1 MLLPINLLDLYIT
14 FILCVCVCETKI
26 IHLNQNCY
34 PILSY
39 IFWYNECSDVFDSV
53 GDIAWNGSRYALAKS
68 LFNILE
74 KWVLDRT
81 TPGSQERWERE
92 RNGESCAAVRTV
104 ERPRPGKQCHL
115 LNVLLLPY
123 ML

>member
-53 GDIAWNGSRYALAKS
+53 VDIAWNGSRYALAKS

-92 RNGESCAAVRTV
+92 REMERAVQQWGR
-104 ERPRPGKQCHL
+104 
-115 LNVLLLPY
+115 
-123 ML
+123 